1 MEAAASSSAG
11 VESSITLILTI
22 ARMNPPT
29 PGHLI
34 LICNLIILAIIN
46 REDAVFVMLSE
57 TTAVADNP
65 VLCMEKL
72 DILVEGEDQNN
83 MTFKLKREMITHP
96 EITLFPAL
104 DILRGS
110 RIITEE
116 QYNMVLANLER
127 INQIQV
133 HYLCVKSPFLKVG
146 SLIRESRPS
155 TTIIIIG
162 EDRKPLIDS
171 ISKSY
176 GTLTH
181 IEGISLDRPGMDS
194 YKDKSIEELFK
205 LDPQLILENKEAISA
220 SLIRKFVAFELR
232 SHFDVLYG
240 KYLNEPKIS
249 NLRKQ
254 IQEGFVRIIEA
265 EEEAE
270 QEKEYKKAAKSAKS
284 AKSIKSKS
292 VKKGKSVKGK
302 TAKRK
307 SGVISSDDDEEEE
320 EA

>member
-1 MEAAASSSAG
+1 MKAAASSSAG
-11 VESSITLILTI
+11 VESSSSIRNLILTI

-34 LICNLIILAIIN
+34 LICNLIILAIIHS
-46 REDAVFVMLSE
+46 EYAVFVMLSE

-83 MTFKLKREMITHP
+83 MTFKLKHEMITQP

-104 DILRGS
+104 GILRYSG
-110 RIITEE
+110 IITEE
-116 QYNMVLANLER
+116 QYNTVLAHPER

-146 SLIRESRPS
+146 SLIRESRPE

-176 GTLTH
+176 GTLTQ
-181 IEGISLDRPGMDS
+181 IKGISLDRPGMDT
-194 YKDKSIEELFK
+194 YKGLSKEELSE

-270 QEKEYKKAAKSAKS
+270 QEKEYKKAAKASKS
-284 AKSIKSKS
+284 TKSKS

-307 SGVISSDDDEEEE
+307 SGVISSDEEE